1 MSKPIILSNEEIEAL
16 ECATKM
22 WLVSPQAE
30 SVSEV
35 IVNLFERDLLDFWE
49 GK

>member
-1 MSKPIILSNEEIEAL
+1 MTKPIILTDIEIEAL

-22 WLVSPQAE
+22 WLISPKAA